1 MLHKENQNIKC
12 TDFVAAID
20 DSKSIF
26 KFVKM
31 LLIDGVTLSL
41 SDVYEIANH
50 GCCVALDRQNRQ
62 TLNSA
67 QFYHV
72 SSTSRCYRDFNRC
85 LPYLVTYGH
94 KRGDTVG

>member
-62 TLNSA
+62 TLSA
-67 QFYHV
+67 HSFIMFLLPLGV
-72 SSTSRCYRDFNRC
+72 TATSTDVC
-85 LPYLVTYGH
+85 H
-94 KRGDTVG
+94 IW